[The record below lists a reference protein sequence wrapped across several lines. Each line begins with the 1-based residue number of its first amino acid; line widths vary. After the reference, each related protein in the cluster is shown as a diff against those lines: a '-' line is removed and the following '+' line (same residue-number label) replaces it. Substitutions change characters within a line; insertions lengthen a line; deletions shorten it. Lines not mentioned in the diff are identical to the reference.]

1 MASAVRQRRHALW
14 HDRRGH
20 RPPPPAR
27 ERHDPDRDPASA
39 GEKLRRHYGPP
50 APAQGEVWADVALP
64 WASSEFYAATPLV
77 LAMLAR
83 SNPSPVPVLGAN
95 DREWTAPWGALPH
108 RHRRQRSDHGPCGR
122 MARSAGRSG
131 ARHPERVPGE
141 FPLRRD
147 QQSAAPRTGGAA
159 TLTAIRLSSF
169 TTVRIVPKAPIEG
182 EWTQG
187 CDHDPDELVNHFR
200 EIAVPGRAVA
210 SCDAKSRAKRR
221 AAGPA
226 DASVVIR
233 HQGREQIELILEQ
246 GTGVDTRA
254 IKDKLTPDW
263 RHLVPQ
269 TGPVRTR
276 CRIAPSELI
285 RQVEAARKGP
295 ASAARDEAAIR
306 IGPTGI
312 HMLTEDEAR
321 SADAI
326 RVRRTWLDGVAQA
339 AAARPGRLRGELRR
353 TRDDVRSREG
363 PDRLDHHA
371 RKAPRRYRRLN
382 NSRTG
387 RGRSALCRA

>member
-1 MASAVRQRRHALW
+1 MHAATGRAEEARAWLAPFGS
-14 HDRRGH
+14 HDTLYGMTAEAIAH
-20 RPPPPAR
+20 LRPLANGITR
-27 ERHDPDRDPASA
+27 IGILLGGR
-39 GEKLRRHYGPP
+39 KLRRHYGPP

-64 WASSEFYAATPLV
+64 WASSEEFYAATPLV

-83 SNPSPVPVLGAN
+83 SNPSPVPVLGAK
-95 DREWTAPWGALPH
+95 DREWTAPWGALPI
-108 RHRRQRSDHGPCGR
+108 DT
-122 MARSAGRSG
+122 ADSG
-131 ARHPERVPGE
+131 AITVRAEEWREALDALERDIPNE
-141 FPLRRD
+141 FQGNSLYDGISIGCTEDRR
-147 QQSAAPRTGGAA
+147 AA

-187 CDHDPDELVNHFR
+187 CDHDRDELVNHFR
-200 EIAVPGRAVA
+200 EIAVPGRAV
-210 SCDAKSRAKRR
+210 R
-221 AAGPA
+221 AAMQIESQAATGRPA

-339 AAARPGRLRGELRR
+339 AAARPGDCEVSYGEPG
-353 TRDDVRSREG
+353 TTFAVEKGPIVWATMPAKHQDD
-363 PDRLDHHA
+363 
-371 RKAPRRYRRLN
+371 
-382 NSRTG
+382 TG
-387 RGRSALCRA
+387 G